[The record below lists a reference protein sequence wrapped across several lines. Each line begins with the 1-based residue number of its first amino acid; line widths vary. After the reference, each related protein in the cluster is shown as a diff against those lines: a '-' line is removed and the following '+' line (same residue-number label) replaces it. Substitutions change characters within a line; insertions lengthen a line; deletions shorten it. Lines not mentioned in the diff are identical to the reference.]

1 MPHAPTTASTAGSPW
16 THVENASAS
25 ASRPEESAD
34 TSSTLR
40 HIAIIPDG
48 NRRWAAAQ
56 ELPPWDGVRTGAQTA
71 EAIFEAVQRRHIP
84 WCTFWASSYDNL
96 AKRPT
101 IERAVLNELFAG
113 WFGRLAENHTVHRD
127 QVRIRVLGEW
137 RDLLTKTA
145 VNAITRVLD
154 LTTGYA
160 GSSLTFLI
168 GYDGDRE
175 LAAATTSLLQ
185 ATEHGTW
192 SMGTQGVTIDDLR
205 AHAWTHELPNV
216 DLLIRTGSW
225 EDPHRS
231 ANFLPLITSN
241 VQEAY
246 PKVYWPAFSD
256 MDLQQAIEE
265 FAARGRRLGT

>member
-1 MPHAPTTASTAGSPW
+1 MTASTAGSPW
-16 THVENASAS
+16 THGENASAS
-25 ASRPEESAD
+25 ASVLEESAD
-34 TSSTLR
+34 TSSVLR

-56 ELPPWDGVRTGAQTA
+56 GLPLWDGVRTGVQTA
-71 EAIFEAVQRRHIP
+71 EAIFEAIQRRHIP

-96 AKRPT
+96 TKRPK
-101 IERAVLNELFAG
+101 IERVVLNELFAG
-113 WFGRLAENHTVHRD
+113 SFGRLAENHTVHHD

-137 RDLLTKTA
+137 RDLLTNTA
-145 VNAITRVLD
+145 ADAITRVLD
-154 LTTGYA
+154 LTAGYG

-175 LAAATTSLLQ
+175 LAAAATSLIQ
-185 ATEHGTW
+185 AAGNGTW
-192 SMGTQGVTIDDLR
+192 AMGTNGVTPDDLR
-205 AHAWTHELPNV
+205 THAWTRELPNV

-225 EDPHRS
+225 GDPHRS

-246 PKVYWPAFSD
+246 PKVYWPGFSD

-265 FAARGRRLGT
+265 SAARGRRLGA